1 MEYLQSLTEPLLQ
14 PDYEGELGMD
24 ESKFRQELEK
34 RNKRADKKH
43 GRNGIKSSV
52 FRREATSTDYF
63 IRQFDR

>member
-1 MEYLQSLTEPLLQ
+1 MLQ

-43 GRNGIKSSV
+43 GRNGIKLSAF